1 MKFKL
6 FALAI
11 VIPIWSVAQNQAA
24 PATQV
29 PLYGESINLET
40 AKKLSDAG
48 RAFAKSRQWPMAI
61 AIVDTGGNLVLLEKM
76 DNTQTASVDIA
87 IGKAKTA
94 NNFKRPTK
102 VIEDAIAGGGAALRM
117 LAVPGI
123 FPVEG
128 GEPIYLNGKIV
139 GGIGVSGMQPGQDGE
154 VAKAS
159 LAALK

>member
-1 MKFKL
+1 MKPIIL
-6 FALAI
+6 FVCMLLWI
-11 VIPIWSVAQNQAA
+11 TSTSQAQNS
-24 PATQV
+24 TTV
-29 PLYGESINLET
+29 PEYGESIKLELARKLVNAGQAY
-40 AKKLSDAG
+40 AKTK
-48 RAFAKSRQWPMAI
+48 QWPMAI

-76 DNTQTASVDIA
+76 DNTQLASVDVA

-102 VIEDAIAGGGAALRM
+102 VMEDAIAAGGAALRM

-128 GEPIYLNGKIV
+128 GEPIYVNGKVI

-154 VAKAS
+154 VVRAAIAS
-159 LAALK
+159 LK

>member
-1 MKFKL
+1 MKT
-6 FALAI
+6 I
-11 VIPIWSVAQNQAA
+11 IMSVSVLLWITSTLQAQNTT
-24 PATQV
+24 PV
-29 PLYGESINLET
+29 PEYGESIKLEL
-40 AKKLSDAG
+40 ARKLVNVGQAYS
-48 RAFAKSRQWPMAI
+48 KTKQWPMAI

-76 DNTQTASVDIA
+76 DNTQLASVDVA

-102 VIEDAIAGGGAALRM
+102 VMEEAIAAGGAALRM

-128 GEPIYLNGKIV
+128 GEPIYLNGKII

-154 VAKAS
+154 VVRAAIAS
-159 LAALK
+159 LK

>member
-1 MKFKL
+1 MKPIIL
-6 FALAI
+6 FVCMLLWI
-11 VIPIWSVAQNQAA
+11 TSTSQAQNS
-24 PATQV
+24 TTV
-29 PLYGESINLET
+29 PEYGESINLELARKLVNAGQAY
-40 AKKLSDAG
+40 AKTK
-48 RAFAKSRQWPMAI
+48 QWPMAI

-76 DNTQTASVDIA
+76 DNTQLASVDVA

-102 VIEDAIAGGGAALRM
+102 VMEDAIAAGGAALRM

-128 GEPIYLNGKIV
+128 GEPIYVNGKVI

-154 VAKAS
+154 VVRAAIAS
-159 LAALK
+159 LK

>member
-1 MKFKL
+1 MKKIILSASLLL
-6 FALAI
+6 FIASI
-11 VIPIWSVAQNQAA
+11 GQAQSS
-24 PATQV
+24 TGV
-29 PLYGESINLET
+29 PQYGESINLEM
-40 AKKLSDAG
+40 AKKLLSAG
-48 RAFAKSRQWPMAI
+48 QAYAKTKQWPMAI

-76 DNTQTASVDIA
+76 DNTQLASIDVA

-102 VIEDAIAGGGAALRM
+102 VMEEAIAAGGAALRM

-128 GEPIYLNGKIV
+128 GEPIYSNGKVI

-154 VAKAS
+154 VVRAAI
-159 LAALK
+159 AALK

>member
-1 MKFKL
+1 ML
-6 FALAI
+6 FLVTSI
-11 VIPIWSVAQNQAA
+11 GQAQSS
-24 PATQV
+24 TGV
-29 PLYGESINLET
+29 PVYGESINLDM
-40 AKKLSDAG
+40 AKKLVSAG
-48 RAFAKSRQWPMAI
+48 QAYAKTKQWPMAI

-76 DNTQTASVDIA
+76 DNTQLASIDVA

-102 VIEDAIAGGGAALRM
+102 VMEEAIAAGGAALRM

-128 GEPIYLNGKIV
+128 GEPIYSNGKVI

-154 VAKAS
+154 VVR
-159 LAALK
+159 AAIATLK

>member
-1 MKFKL
+1 MKIHIL
-6 FALAI
+6 SIALLCI
-11 VIPIWSVAQNQAA
+11 SFVGQAQTSSPA
-24 PATQV
+24 PQ
-29 PLYGESINLET
+29 YGESINLET
-40 AKKLSDAG
+40 AKKLLGAG
-48 RAFAKSRQWPMAI
+48 QAYAKAKQWPMAI

-76 DNTQTASVDIA
+76 DNTQLASIDVA

-102 VIEDAIAGGGAALRM
+102 VMEDAIAGGGAALRM

-128 GEPIYLNGKIV
+128 GEPIYFNGKII

-154 VAKAS
+154 VVR
-159 LAALK
+159 AAIAIMK